1 MKSSN
6 HIYTVES
13 HTMGEPLRL
22 IVSGV
27 PNLLGSTMQEKKA
40 YFMEHYDY
48 LRRALILEPRGHK
61 DMFGAVLTSPTMPDA
76 DVGVIFMHGGGYHNM
91 CGHGTIAINT
101 ILVETGMVNVTEPIT
116 TVRMEAPAGLVTVK
130 VTVEGGNAR
139 QVSFQNV
146 PSFLYKRDAVI
157 HVPDWGS
164 ISVDIAFGG
173 SFFVIVDS
181 RQIKMEICPDNASKL
196 VEAGM
201 AVIKAVNEQIEV
213 RHPELEHIKRVDLC
227 EIYGSAKSPDANMQ
241 NITIFDGQIDRSP
254 CGTGTCAKVAAM
266 WAKGELQLGQDF
278 CYESVIGTKFVGKA
292 IMETNVGPYRA
303 IIPEITGSAFITGFS
318 QFVID
323 ENDPV
328 RHGFYLK

>member
-1 MKSSN
+1 
-6 HIYTVES
+6 
-13 HTMGEPLRL
+13 
-22 IVSGV
+22 
-27 PNLLGSTMQEKKA
+27 MQEKKA

-227 EIYGSAKSPDANMQ
+227 EIYGPAKSPDANMQ